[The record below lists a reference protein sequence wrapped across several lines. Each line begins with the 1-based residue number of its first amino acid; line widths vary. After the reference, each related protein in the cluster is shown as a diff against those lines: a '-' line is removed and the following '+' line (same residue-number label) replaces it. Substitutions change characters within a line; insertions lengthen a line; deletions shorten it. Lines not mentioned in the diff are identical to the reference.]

1 MAHAASIITSGR
13 SVGPERI
20 EQRAAKVSLVTG
32 LSTVL
37 TLVFQLVAVPICLH
51 YWGKQ
56 RYGSWLALFSAF
68 MLLRSLDGG
77 YSAFVGN
84 KLNYLYHQSIPD
96 LRRHL
101 SSACAGIAL
110 IAGLQLLL
118 ATSTLFIAPLAAAL
132 GMSGEHADSFSAK
145 MGLLVLV
152 ASWVT
157 TGSYLG
163 IIHRLQ
169 IPAGMM
175 YQAAWWSMGFQAS
188 QFAAMMVAAVMK
200 LDMLGTSFLF
210 AALQMTIYV
219 ASALYVRSKLPTL
232 FPSRQSF
239 RWQTGLRD
247 LGQSSLLTASNLIQQ
262 TATNGVVLMVAAL
275 SGPAGV
281 PVFTTVRTL
290 MNLWTS
296 VTTVLSSPL
305 LPDVVRIHAKG
316 EAHKLVPINQAFWV
330 LVGSAVNWG
339 TLLVFPL
346 LPFVYARWTT
356 HAIPLDRPLLSF
368 MLGSVVVANAGALM
382 TLHLNGINSLGI
394 GLAGALSRAVLGI
407 GVGLAGFR
415 FMGLA
420 SFGLGALLAEVVATL
435 MTGKYFVKHE
445 LSDHGVR
452 MPLRAVAPAA
462 LGTASAI
469 LFFLGTGFGWWSGI
483 WMWLLALLGV
493 MSGSFWGWKE
503 LDPVPQKRLLEL
515 LGRFHR
521 TSRPHHAE

>member
-1 MAHAASIITSGR
+1 MAHAASITNGR
-13 SVGPERI
+13 PVGPQRI

-37 TLVFQLVAVPICLH
+37 TVAFQLIAVPVCLH

-77 YSAFVGN
+77 YSAYVGN

-101 SSACAGIAL
+101 SSARAGIAL
-110 IAGLQLLL
+110 IASLQLLL
-118 ATSTLFIAPLAAAL
+118 ATSTLFVEPLARML
-132 GMSGEHADSFSAK
+132 GMASEHVGSFSAK
-145 MGLLVLV
+145 IGLVVLV

-169 IPAGMM
+169 VPAGMM

-188 QFAAMMVAAVMK
+188 QFAAMMVAAAMK
-200 LDMLGTSFLF
+200 LDMLGTSVLF
-210 AALQMTIYV
+210 ALTQMSIYI
-219 ASALYVRSKLPTL
+219 ASALYVRSKLPNF
-232 FPSRQSF
+232 FPLRQEF
-239 RWQTGLRD
+239 RWRTGLRD

-262 TATNGVVLMVAAL
+262 TATNGAVLMVAAL

-339 TLLVFPL
+339 TLLVYPI

-356 HAIPLDRPLLSF
+356 HAIPLDRALLSF
-368 MLGSVVVANAGALM
+368 MLGSVVVANAGALIS
-382 TLHLNGINSLGI
+382 LHLNGINSLGI
-394 GLAGALSRAVLGI
+394 VLGGSLARATLGI
-407 GVGLAGFR
+407 GVGLAGYGHL
-415 FMGLA
+415 GLA

-445 LSDHGVR
+445 LNRHGVR
-452 MPLRAVAPAA
+452 MPLRALGPAA
-462 LGTASAI
+462 FGTASAV
-469 LFFLGTGFGWWSGI
+469 LFFLGAGFGWWSGSS
-483 WMWLLALLGV
+483 MWLLALVGVALG
-493 MSGSFWGWKE
+493 SSWGWKE
-503 LDPVPQKRLLEL
+503 LDPALQRRLLDL
-515 LGRFHR
+515 PGRFYRAKHLQ
-521 TSRPHHAE
+521 HLE